1 MEKVDSPEDGAGD
14 LPLCSDAFV
23 SRVKPGKSQTA
34 RSALFKRN
42 TEKEE
47 KRKEEERGR
56 EREREKKIKTVHEC
70 IVPRL
75 SCNSCA

>member
-14 LPLCSDAFV
+14 FPLCSDAFV

-42 TEKEE
+42 TE
-47 KRKEEERGR
+47 EEEQREEEER
-56 EREREKKIKTVHEC
+56 ERERKKIKTVHEC

>member
-1 MEKVDSPEDGAGD
+1 MEKVDSPEDGAD
-14 LPLCSDAFV
+14 DFPLCSDAFV

-34 RSALFKRN
+34 RNAPFKRN

-47 KRKEEERGR
+47 KRKEEERK
-56 EREREKKIKTVHEC
+56 REKKRKTAHEC